1 MSQRARV
8 SGSLASAAGPDH
20 ENRHAPACCQQHKGG
35 EMLGLL
41 RPLPSLDL
49 QLTVRCLQGVGSAP
63 SAAMQ
68 SQVDCL
74 SGFRR

>member
-1 MSQRARV
+1 
-8 SGSLASAAGPDH
+8 
-20 ENRHAPACCQQHKGG
+20 
-35 EMLGLL
+35 MLGLL